1 MKKIVTAPFRSSSLA
16 AISPAQEAPSS
27 GMKKQSALGPGRF
40 GFLSWAAPAR
50 ADVVTD
56 WNELAFR
63 VSLIGGASPLNAGRV
78 AAIVQSAV
86 FDALNG
92 IERRYT
98 PVHVAPPDSCLG
110 ASRRAA
116 VVQAAYEIL
125 SKVYGASATAANQQ
139 PTLDARYAAS
149 LADIR
154 SRERGASV
162 DKGIACGHEVATAI
176 WTWQSTDG
184 FNTPLP
190 PFTGVNAPGQ
200 WRSTPTDPYPGAA
213 LPMAGLQYATMTTW
227 VVPDHA
233 FFQILS
239 GPPALGSAQYLR
251 DLAETQMMGSRT
263 SAARTLDQ
271 TNNAWLW
278 ASGSAAYLW
287 NAIALQLIE
296 IRARDRDDDS
306 DHDERWRGESERR
319 DGDRLLENAR
329 ILAALN
335 VAMADAAIGCW
346 DQKVKYN
353 FWRPI
358 TAIRESGDPGWTPL
372 FSTPAHQDYP
382 SGHSCVSG
390 AATAILANEFG
401 ARTRFTL
408 SSDVLVGV
416 TQTYRRFSDAL
427 EAVKD
432 ARVFAGIHF
441 RTACDDGTVLGKAV
455 AQYVLDNAFQR
466 QR

>member
-1 MKKIVTAPFRSSSLA
+1 MRMRRS
-16 AISPAQEAPSS
+16 
-27 GMKKQSALGPGRF
+27 KALWVLVVY

-63 VSLIGGASPLNAGRV
+63 VSLIGGASALNAGRV
-78 AAIVQSAV
+78 AAIVHSAV

-116 VVQAAYEIL
+116 AVQAAYEIL

-149 LADIR
+149 LTDIR

-162 DKGIACGHEVATAI
+162 DKGIGCGHEVATAM
-176 WTWQSTDG
+176 WTWRSTDG
-184 FNTPLP
+184 FSTPLP

-200 WRSTPTDPYPGAA
+200 WRSTPTDPYPGTPQ
-213 LPMAGLQYATMTTW
+213 PMASLPYATMTTW
-227 VVPDHA
+227 VVPNHA
-233 FFQILS
+233 FFQMLS

-263 SAARTLDQ
+263 SAARTPDQ

-278 ASGSAAYLW
+278 ASGSGQYLW
-287 NAIALQLIE
+287 NAVALQLIE
-296 IRARDRDDDS
+296 ARAHDRDHDSDRDD
-306 DHDERWRGESERR
+306 RFRGESERR
-319 DGDRLLENAR
+319 GGDRDRLLDNAR

-358 TAIRESGDPGWTPL
+358 TAIRESGDPTWTPL
-372 FSTPAHQDYP
+372 FATPAHQDYP

-390 AATAILANEFG
+390 AAATILADEFG
-401 ARTRFTL
+401 ERTRFTL
-408 SSDVLVGV
+408 TSDVLLDESRTFRG
-416 TQTYRRFSDAL
+416 FSEAL
-427 EAVKD
+427 EDVKN

-455 AQYVLDNAFQR
+455 AQYVIDNAFQR
-466 QR
+466 VR

>member
-1 MKKIVTAPFRSSSLA
+1 MRMRRS
-16 AISPAQEAPSS
+16 
-27 GMKKQSALGPGRF
+27 KALWALVF
-40 GFLSWAAPAR
+40 CGFLSWAAPAR

-63 VSLIGGASPLNAGRV
+63 VSLIGGASALNAGRV
-78 AAIVQSAV
+78 AAIVHAAV

-92 IERRYT
+92 IDRRYT
-98 PVHVAPPDSCLG
+98 PIHVTPPDSCLG
-110 ASRRAA
+110 ASRPTA

-125 SKVYGASATAANQQ
+125 SRVYGAGATAANQQ

-162 DKGIACGHEVATAI
+162 DKGIACGHEVATAM
-176 WTWQSTDG
+176 WTWRSSDG
-184 FNTPLP
+184 FSTPLP

-227 VVPDHA
+227 VVPNHA

-239 GPPALGSAQYLR
+239 GPPALGSAQYQR
-251 DLAETQMMGSRT
+251 DLVETQMMGSRT
-263 SAARTLDQ
+263 SAARTPDQ

-278 ASGSAAYLW
+278 ASSSASYLW
-287 NAIALQLIE
+287 NAVALQLIE
-296 IRARDRDDDS
+296 ARAHNRDHDSNRDD
-306 DHDERWRGESERR
+306 HVRGEVERR
-319 DGDRLLENAR
+319 GGDRDRLLENAR
-329 ILAALN
+329 ILVALN

-358 TAIRESGDPGWTPL
+358 TAIRESGDPTWTPL
-372 FSTPAHQDYP
+372 FATPAHQDYP

-390 AATAILANEFG
+390 AATAILADEFG
-401 ARTRFTL
+401 ERTPFTMR
-408 SSDVLVGV
+408 SDVLVGV
-416 TQTYRRFSDAL
+416 SRTFRRFSEAL
-427 EAVKD
+427 EDVKD

>member
-1 MKKIVTAPFRSSSLA
+1 MRRS
-16 AISPAQEAPSS
+16 
-27 GMKKQSALGPGRF
+27 KALWVLVVY

-63 VSLIGGASPLNAGRV
+63 VSLIGGASALNAGRV
-78 AAIVQSAV
+78 AAIVHSAV

-116 VVQAAYEIL
+116 AVQAAYEIL

-162 DKGIACGHEVATAI
+162 DKGIGCGHEVATAM
-176 WTWQSTDG
+176 WTWRSTDG
-184 FNTPLP
+184 FSTPLP

-227 VVPDHA
+227 VVPNHA
-233 FFQILS
+233 FFQMLP

-251 DLAETQMMGSRT
+251 DLGETQMMGSRT
-263 SAARTLDQ
+263 SPARTPDQ
-271 TNNAWLW
+271 TNSAWLW
-278 ASGSAAYLW
+278 ASASAPYLW
-287 NAIALQLIE
+287 NAVTRQLIKV
-296 IRARDRDDDS
+296 RAHDRDHDSDRDD
-306 DHDERWRGESERR
+306 RFRAESERNG
-319 DGDRLLENAR
+319 GDRGRLLENAR

-335 VAMADAAIGCW
+335 LAMADAAIGCW

-358 TAIRESGDPGWTPL
+358 TAIRESGDRTWTPL
-372 FSTPAHQDYP
+372 FATPAHQDYP
-382 SGHSCVSG
+382 SGHSCISG

-401 ARTRFTL
+401 ERTPFTL
-408 SSDVLVGV
+408 RSDVLVGV
-416 TQTYRRFSDAL
+416 PRTFRRFSEAL
-427 EAVKD
+427 EDVKD

-455 AQYVLDNAFQR
+455 AQYVLDNAFQG

>member
-1 MKKIVTAPFRSSSLA
+1 
-16 AISPAQEAPSS
+16 
-27 GMKKQSALGPGRF
+27 
-40 GFLSWAAPAR
+40 LSWAAPAR

-63 VSLIGGASPLNAGRV
+63 LSLIGGASPLNAGRV
-78 AAIVQSAV
+78 AAMVQSAV

-116 VVQAAYEIL
+116 AVQAAYEIL
-125 SKVYGASATAANQQ
+125 SQVYGASATAANQQ

-149 LADIR
+149 SADIR

-176 WTWQSTDG
+176 WAWRSTDG
-184 FNTPLP
+184 FSTPLP
-190 PFTGVNAPGQ
+190 PFTGVDAPGQ
-200 WRSTPTDPYPGAA
+200 WRSTPADPYPGAA

-227 VVPDHA
+227 VVPSHA

-239 GPPALGSAQYLR
+239 GPPALGSPQYLR
-251 DLAETQMMGSRT
+251 DLAETQITGSRT
-263 SAARTLDQ
+263 SAARTPDQ
-271 TNNAWLW
+271 TDNAWLW
-278 ASGSAAYLW
+278 ASGSAPYLW
-287 NAIALQLIE
+287 NAVALQLIE
-296 IRARDRDDDS
+296 VRVRDRDDDP
-306 DHDERWRGESERR
+306 DHDDPWRGESERR
-319 DGDRLLENAR
+319 AGDGDRLLENAR
-329 ILAALN
+329 ILAALH

-358 TAIRESGDPGWTPL
+358 TAIRASGDSGWTPL
-372 FSTPAHQDYP
+372 FTTPAHPDYP